1 MIYYILLT
9 ILINLCILNLLILD
23 FIELLTKIE
32 IKINNLSQNNTQSIN
47 SRIIS
52 NDIYFANKENC
63 ILNCTLELDK
73 IIYYYN
79 NFTPYK
85 NIYKMMPVKNEKKNN
100 NECIILY
107 YNIPIP
113 NNKYNKTNMYKDK
126 RIFSFKKSIKLDNLN
141 NINYNKCNWY
151 IISMSNSIWGKKK

>member
-23 FIELLTKIE
+23 FIELLTTME
-32 IKINNLSQNNTQSIN
+32 IKINNLSQNNSKSIN
-47 SRIIS
+47 SRIMY
-52 NDIYFANKENC
+52 NDIYLANKENC

-73 IIYYYN
+73 ITYYYN

-107 YNIPIP
+107 YNIPIL

-126 RIFSFKKSIKLDNLN
+126 RIFSFKKSIKLDQFNN
-141 NINYNKCNWY
+141 NICNWY
-151 IISMSNSIWGKKK
+151 ITSMSNSIWGKKK

>member
-23 FIELLTKIE
+23 FIELLTTME
-32 IKINNLSQNNTQSIN
+32 IKINNLSQNNSKSIN
-47 SRIIS
+47 SRIMY
-52 NDIYFANKENC
+52 NDIYLANKENC
-63 ILNCTLELDK
+63 ILNCTFELDK
-73 IIYYYN
+73 ITYYYN

-107 YNIPIP
+107 YNIPIL

-126 RIFSFKKSIKLDNLN
+126 RIFSFKKSIKLDQFNN
-141 NINYNKCNWY
+141 NICNWY
-151 IISMSNSIWGKKK
+151 ITSMSNSIWGKKK

>member
-23 FIELLTKIE
+23 FIELLTTME
-32 IKINNLSQNNTQSIN
+32 IKINNLSQNNSKSIN
-47 SRIIS
+47 SRIMY
-52 NDIYFANKENC
+52 NDIYLANKENC

-73 IIYYYN
+73 ITYYYN

-107 YNIPIP
+107 YNIPIL

-126 RIFSFKKSIKLDNLN
+126 RIFSFKKSIKLDQFNN
-141 NINYNKCNWY
+141 NICNWY
-151 IISMSNSIWGKKK
+151 ITSISNSIWGKKK